1 MELRQLQYFLAV
13 IEAGTLS
20 RAAIALAISQ
30 PVLSRQIKALEDEM
44 GSPLLHRTGR
54 GVVPSEAG
62 RVLEQH
68 ARKVIEEVSEATV
81 GIRALSQAPN
91 ERVVLG
97 MPPSLAAVLTTPLV
111 QQFRNELPEASLGIV
126 EAFSGHML
134 EWLMSGLVDVAV
146 LYNAPRLRTLA
157 TDPLVTDEIFLLGP
171 ASDPARVG
179 VGPVP
184 ATRLA
189 ELPMILPTRPHG
201 LRVLLDQVLAKAGL
215 AARAQLEINA
225 MPSTLSLVEAG
236 VGYTILSYSCVHQQ
250 VAAQRIRCWRI
261 APPTLTRSLV
271 MATSTQRPVTQVARR
286 LMRMVHRQ
294 IDGIV
299 ENGQWA
305 PAQI

>member
-1 MELRQLQYFLAV
+1 
-13 IEAGTLS
+13 
-20 RAAIALAISQ
+20 
-30 PVLSRQIKALEDEM
+30 
-44 GSPLLHRTGR
+44 
-54 GVVPSEAG
+54 
-62 RVLEQH
+62 
-68 ARKVIEEVSEATV
+68 
-81 GIRALSQAPN
+81 
-91 ERVVLG
+91 
-97 MPPSLAAVLTTPLV
+97 
-111 QQFRNELPEASLGIV
+111 
-126 EAFSGHML
+126 
-134 EWLMSGLVDVAV
+134 
-146 LYNAPRLRTLA
+146 
-157 TDPLVTDEIFLLGP
+157 
-171 ASDPARVG
+171 
-179 VGPVP
+179 
-184 ATRLA
+184 
-189 ELPMILPTRPHG
+189 
-201 LRVLLDQVLAKAGL
+201 VLLDQVLAKAGL